1 MRLVNIVPCSHTN
14 TQRKPNEYPKIR
26 RKYAKYSNKALMFG
40 YTKGLALHSS
50 YEGRQHVFYV
60 GSLFID
66 KEEASFFTS
75 SKDVS
80 RCNL

>member
-14 TQRKPNEYPKIR
+14 TQRKPNSPNK